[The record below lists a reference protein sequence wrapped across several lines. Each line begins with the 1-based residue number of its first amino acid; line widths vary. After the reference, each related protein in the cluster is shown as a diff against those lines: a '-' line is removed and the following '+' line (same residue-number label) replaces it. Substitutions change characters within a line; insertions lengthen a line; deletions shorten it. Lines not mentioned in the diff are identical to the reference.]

1 MTGFGKRPAPG
12 DAATFGK
19 KQATRYRPAAPRP
32 TAGADMPDFLKTA
45 SSTSP
50 PEPKASIIAGEP
62 IFWRRIL
69 SRLVDELLC
78 WMILLVP
85 FGSAIL
91 SAAGTYIEAPAG
103 SAEETRAAMDLF
115 GYSILF
121 CVLSTVYGTIMESSR
136 LQATV
141 GKLMIGAVLAT
152 STGDKPK
159 IWQALLRNS
168 IGRLVVNLLPFYA
181 GYVMGIFRKD
191 RRSLH
196 DLMSGTMVCSK
207 VPAATSSYSE
217 IFA

>member
-12 DAATFGK
+12 NTATFGK
-19 KQATRYRPAAPRP
+19 KHTTSYRPVAPRP
-32 TAGADMPDFLKTA
+32 TAGADMPDFLKTESSA
-45 SSTSP
+45 SPQKPS
-50 PEPKASIIAGEP
+50 ASIVAGEP

-85 FGSAIL
+85 FGSGIL

-103 SAEETRAAMDLF
+103 SAEETRAAVDLF

-121 CVLSTVYGTIMESSR
+121 CFLSTAYGTLMEASR
-136 LQATV
+136 LQGTV
-141 GKLMIGAVLAT
+141 GKLMIGAVLVT
-152 STGDKPK
+152 PTGDKPK

-181 GYVMGIFRKD
+181 GYAMGIFRKD
-191 RRSLH
+191 RRCLH

-217 IFA
+217 VFA

>member
-1 MTGFGKRPAPG
+1 
-12 DAATFGK
+12 
-19 KQATRYRPAAPRP
+19 
-32 TAGADMPDFLKTA
+32 
-45 SSTSP
+45 
-50 PEPKASIIAGEP
+50 
-62 IFWRRIL
+62 
-69 SRLVDELLC
+69 
-78 WMILLVP
+78 
-85 FGSAIL
+85 
-91 SAAGTYIEAPAG
+91 
-103 SAEETRAAMDLF
+103 MDLF

-191 RRSLH
+191 RRCLH

>member
-181 GYVMGIFRKD
+181 CLLYTSD
-191 RRSLH
+191 
-196 DLMSGTMVCSK
+196 
-207 VPAATSSYSE
+207 AADE
-217 IFA
+217 

>member
-1 MTGFGKRPAPG
+1 MTGFGKRPTPG
-12 DAATFGK
+12 GASSFGK
-19 KQATRYRPAAPRP
+19 KQTRSYRPAAPRP
-32 TAGADMPDFLKTA
+32 ASGAHMPDFLN
-45 SSTSP
+45 SGSGTSHTFSP
-50 PEPKASIIAGEP
+50 IVAGAP

-103 SAEETRAAMDLF
+103 SAEETRAAVELF

-121 CVLSTVYGTIMESSR
+121 YVLSAAYGTIMESSN

-141 GKLMIGAVLAT
+141 GKLMIGGVLVT
-152 STGDKPK
+152 TDGSKPK
-159 IWQALLRNS
+159 VWQTLVRNS
-168 IGRLVVNLLPFYA
+168 VGRLVVNLIPFYA
-181 GYVMGIFRKD
+181 GYAMGIFRKD
-191 RRSLH
+191 RRCLH

-207 VPAATSSYSE
+207 VPAASSGYSDV
-217 IFA
+217 FA